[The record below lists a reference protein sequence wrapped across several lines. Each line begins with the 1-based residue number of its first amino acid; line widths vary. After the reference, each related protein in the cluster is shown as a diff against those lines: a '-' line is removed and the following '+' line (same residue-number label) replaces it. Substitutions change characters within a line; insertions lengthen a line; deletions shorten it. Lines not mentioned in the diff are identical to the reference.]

1 MNPKDLTN
9 EELAD
14 ILRAMVITGIS
25 PSQLEKECLKEAAER
40 LEQMT
45 EGDRNDKRRCNQGIA
60 GKP

>member
-40 LEQMT
+40 LEQMS
-45 EGDRNDKRRCNQGIA
+45 EGDQE
-60 GKP
+60 